1 MSLNKVHRLQR
12 CCFISTSSSLD
23 ASVTDLLVHRLQ
35 RCCFI
40 STSSSLDASVTAI
53 LPPKTK
59 SKKAAKGKS
68 PAVVDGLSTDE
79 MSKDQ
84 LEEHIVRLREELDR
98 EREERSY
105 FQLERDKIQAFWEIS
120 KRSLEETK
128 AKIRNR
134 HREREEAEERH
145 RVEIT
150 EYKQKLKHVLF
161 EHQNTI
167 SEMKTGRVISTSL
180 IQNQHTQSELKLRR
194 EVHGLQVDLR
204 EKKLHN
210 ENLITE
216 LDLVNLAPLLH
227 FVFLVIQLSLIFIS
241 CITNLWPFNSQ
252 QKHQVELIELRN
264 DYGRRVMEIEAK
276 YDKTMQSMKSTE
288 KKRLEAEA
296 DNLRERLQRQAVT
309 LKEDQTNAFKKA
321 EEYFSFHENKLVE
334 DQKSLK
340 MELAKLTK
348 LHAQVKKELSA
359 AEQKNKHLRESLQEA
374 EEKLPELQQQLEE
387 YNQAKDKET
396 RSRAR
401 LKVIDKEL
409 RDLTMEHEMLL
420 QAFEKVQQER
430 DDLLKKQREA
440 ILDMQQKSGLK
451 EMLLE
456 KKLAALT
463 GTVEK
468 TEAQLCTALASS
480 NVDQTAGSSA
490 TNKLEEVLE
499 SKQVAISALQ
509 SDLAGDCKEY
519 DLLLQTCK
527 EKLKAFSVPQYDL
540 PFRPSQQILWGT
552 GPPSNTE
559 PLQVLGVHSPAPPG
573 YLHTQST

>member
-1 MSLNKVHRLQR
+1 M
-12 CCFISTSSSLD
+12 
-23 ASVTDLLVHRLQ
+23 
-35 RCCFI
+35 
-40 STSSSLDASVTAI
+40 
-53 LPPKTK
+53 PPKTK

-216 LDLVNLAPLLH
+216 LDL
-227 FVFLVIQLSLIFIS
+227 
-241 CITNLWPFNSQ
+241 
-252 QKHQVELIELRN
+252 KHQVELIELRN

>member
-23 ASVTDLLVHRLQ
+23 ASVTDLLVHRLQRCCFISTSSSLDASVTALLVHRLQ

-216 LDLVNLAPLLH
+216 LDL
-227 FVFLVIQLSLIFIS
+227 
-241 CITNLWPFNSQ
+241 
-252 QKHQVELIELRN
+252 KHQVELIELRN